1 MIWPTVTL
9 NDLQA
14 DEPRAITDGPFGSN
28 LASRHYTE
36 SGPRVVRLQNIGDGR
51 FVDERA
57 HISEEHF
64 EALRAHEVKAG
75 DLLVASL
82 GEVLPRACLAPASL
96 GPAIVKADCI
106 RVRLSNSVDP
116 RWVLY
121 ALQRPDVRRWADAHR
136 HGVGR
141 PRLGLR
147 VIRQIPIPL
156 PPLDEQHRI
165 VDLLEDHLSRL
176 DAAAAYLDASHR
188 RLVAMERSALS
199 TCRDGEI
206 RPLAEVTAIQG
217 GIQKQQKRAP
227 KDNAFPFLRVANVT
241 ARGLD
246 LAEVHQIELFNG
258 ELDRL
263 RLKKGDLL
271 VVEGNGSA
279 SQIGR
284 AALWDGSVEDCVH
297 QNHLIRV
304 RPLDHLLP
312 EYLEAVWNSP
322 QNRARLTDVA
332 SSSSGL
338 HTLSV
343 SKLKQISIPVP
354 SVERQ
359 RELVAQVAEVREAR
373 ARLDAAIAAASLRH
387 AGLRR
392 SLLAAA
398 FSGRLTYDFAASM
411 PDAPVAAEPAYAA
424 R

>member
-1 MIWPTVTL
+1 MTASAGWETTTL
-9 NDLQA
+9 GALGRYINGRAFKREEWRTAGRPIIRIQNLTGTSQVFNFFDGEA
-14 DEPRAITDGPFGSN
+14 DE
-28 LASRHYTE
+28 RH
-36 SGPRVVRLQNIGDGR
+36 VVRT
-51 FVDERA
+51 
-57 HISEEHF
+57 
-64 EALRAHEVKAG
+64 G
-75 DLLVASL
+75 DLLVSWAATL
-82 GEVLPRACLAPASL
+82 GAYFWTGPEAVLNQH
-96 GPAIVKADCI
+96 IFKVE
-106 RVRLSNSVDP
+106 SNIDP
-116 RWVLY
+116 RFHKYL
-121 ALQRPDVRRWADAHR
+121 LDHKFDELMSHT
-136 HGVGR
+136 HGSGMVHITRGAFDSL
-141 PRLGLR
+141 P
-147 VIRQIPIPL
+147 VSI

-176 DAAAAYLDASHR
+176 DAAAAYLDASRR
-188 RLVAMERSALS
+188 RLAAMERSALS
-199 TCRDGEI
+199 NCRDGEI

-246 LAEVHQIELFNG
+246 LGEVHQIELFNG

-263 RLKKGDLL
+263 RLQKGDLL

-284 AALWDGSVEDCVH
+284 AALWDGSIEDCVH

-304 RPLDHLLP
+304 RPLDGLLP

-322 QNRARLTDVA
+322 QNRDRLTGVA

-343 SKLKQISIPVP
+343 SKLKQISIPAP

-359 RELVAQVAEVREAR
+359 RELVGQVFEVREAR
-373 ARLDAAIAAASLRH
+373 ARLDAAITAAASRH

-398 FSGRLTYDFAASM
+398 FSGRLTADFETSE
-411 PDAPVAAEPAYAA
+411 PDGVVQAEPAYAA
-424 R
+424 G